1 MIIFNS
7 LEAICSQW
15 EIYCAQNLK
24 RWRDLQQKGAEG
36 ECRCANSVYN
46 LNLTVVRGR
55 PLCCNNRRDTQRLTL
70 TLEILKNEGQRSRHG
85 QGTQAG
91 K

>member
-24 RWRDLQQKGAEG
+24 RWCDLQQKGAEG

-46 LNLTVVRGR
+46 SNLTVVRGR
-55 PLCCNNRRDTQRLTL
+55 PLCCSNRRDAQWLTL
-70 TLEILKNEGQRSRHG
+70 TSGILENEGQRSGDEQR
-85 QGTQAG
+85 TQAG